1 MAGLRATPPGTTIRS
16 PLRLRKP
23 AFSHQGSATGTYNI
37 VEGLSF
43 YQVTLTAAQINGM
56 NAAPILLFGPSLAPP
71 VPALNTIIVETITFD
86 LIYGSAV
93 FTGGGALSLGYGAT
107 ASPAASATLAAT
119 FLTSPTVNEFAIIRG
134 VAVTGASSAIVGAGI
149 YLTNATQAF
158 AAGTGSTVVVT
169 VFFRKVNA
177 S

>member
-23 AFSHQGSATGTYNI
+23 AFSHNGSATGTYAL

-43 YQVTLTAAQINGM
+43 YQVTLTAAQINAM
-56 NAAPILLFGPSLAPP
+56 FTTPILLFSPSSAPP
-71 VPALNTIIVETITFD
+71 TPALNTIIIETVTFD
-86 LIYGSAV
+86 LIYGSAA
-93 FTGGGALSLGYGAT
+93 FTGGAAINLGYGAT
-107 ASPAASATLAAT
+107 GSPAATGTLAAT
-119 FLTSPTVNEFAIIRG
+119 FLTSPSVNEFAIIKG
-134 VAVTGASSAIVGAGI
+134 IAITGASSTIVGQGI
-149 YLTNATQAF
+149 YLTNITQAF
-158 AAGTGSTVVVT
+158 AGGTGSTVTVT